1 MSSHAP
7 DHHIILGCLFFKW
20 WPRFRWT
27 SAPSAPKR
35 FIKHSDKKCDDQDKP
50 FSSHSSTTD
59 ADPVRTI
66 DFHIWSPREGVASP
80 TYQVSIR
87 FESCC
92 DFSGGRLARVVDAP
106 PKYIDHPS
114 SLQFTSAVVSTIDS
128 KLDTLDDDLRT
139 LSLNIHD
146 HPEVMF
152 EEHYA
157 HDTLCD
163 YMERHGFVVT
173 RHYLGLETAW
183 KAEFTHGSGGRTLG
197 INSEMDALPLI
208 GHACG
213 HNLIAVS
220 GVGVAIAVKSALQ
233 TYDIP
238 GRIILLG
245 TPGEEG
251 GAGKAIMLER
261 NGYKDMD
268 VCLMCHPSP
277 GPTDSVSLGSCLAM
291 QSIEAEFFGQPA
303 HAGNAPWDGT
313 NALDAAFLAYSS
325 ISVLRQ
331 QIKPDHRVHG
341 VIQGCRSPAN
351 VIPDHAHMRWVVRAP
366 TKDQLAVLR
375 DRVTACFEGAALAT
389 SCRLKVIMGIPY
401 HDLRQNS
408 ILATCF
414 SHAVSTRFGMDIC
427 DRGFG
432 ASTDFGNVSYEV
444 PSLHP
449 AYAIPTVTN
458 GGNHT
463 PAFADSARSTEAH
476 KATMSVTKGLAWTGF
491 RVIADDQF
499 YDQVTG
505 KLCHREYPLF
515 ILVSPYR

>member
-59 ADPVRTI
+59 ADP
-66 DFHIWSPREGVASP
+66 
-80 TYQVSIR
+80 VSIR

-183 KAEFTHGSGGRTLG
+183 KAEFTHVGW
-197 INSEMDALPLI
+197 
-208 GHACG
+208 
-213 HNLIAVS
+213 
-220 GVGVAIAVKSALQ
+220 GVAIAVKSALQ

-261 NGYKDMD
+261 NGYKDVD

-499 YDQVTG
+499 YDQVKEAHTNDWTADR
-505 KLCHREYPLF
+505 L
-515 ILVSPYR
+515 